1 MSRIVTDYG
10 KSMQKKV
17 LNLSRERGISNDK
30 MLIKYILDRLLYR
43 ISISEYLD
51 NFILKGSSLAYVFLQ
66 EYSRVTRDIDL
77 MAQNIS
83 NDCDTIKEV
92 FKKICSITCEVD
104 GLLFDL
110 DSINVT
116 PIQSDKKYAGN
127 RVSLVALLGKSKTV
141 IKFDIGYDEV
151 ITPGA
156 ILLDYPSLFSNLP
169 ATKLYTY
176 NLETVLA
183 EKIET
188 MMSRGE
194 NNTRMKDYY
203 DIWNIMRHCDYNENL
218 LKRAIKNTCE
228 HRNTVPDKNN
238 IVFSMEFYTM
248 NKKMMLSWNNFL
260 KKSQLPYISFTEIGE
275 FICKNVCPLI

>member
-1 MSRIVTDYG
+1 MSRTVTDYG

-17 LNLSRERGISNDK
+17 LNLSRDRGISNEK

-77 MAQNIS
+77 LAQNIS
-83 NDCDTIKEV
+83 NDCETIKNV
-92 FKKICSITCEVD
+92 FKEICSLTCEVD

-110 DSINVT
+110 DSITVK
-116 PIQSDKKYAGN
+116 PIQSNKKYAGN
-127 RVSLVALLGKSKTV
+127 RVSMVALLGKSKTV

-156 ILLDYPSLFSNLP
+156 MLLNYPSLFPNLP

-188 MMSRGE
+188 MISRE
-194 NNTRMKDYY
+194 EDNTRMKDYY
-203 DIWNIMRHCDYNENL
+203 DIWNIMTHCDYNESL

-228 HRNTVPDKNN
+228 HRNTVPDKNS
-238 IVFSMEFYTM
+238 IVFSMEFYTI
-248 NKKMMLSWNNFL
+248 NKKMILSWNSFL
-260 KKSQLPYISFTEIGE
+260 KKCEIPYISFTEIGE
-275 FICKNVCPLI
+275 FICKNVRSLI

>member
-1 MSRIVTDYG
+1 MSRIITDYG

-17 LNLSRERGISNDK
+17 LNLSRDRGISNEK

-77 MAQNIS
+77 LAQNIS
-83 NDCDTIKEV
+83 NDCETIKKV
-92 FKKICSITCEVD
+92 FKKICSLTCEVD

-110 DSINVT
+110 DSITVK
-116 PIQSDKKYAGN
+116 PIQSNKKYAGN

-141 IKFDIGYDEV
+141 IKFDMGYDEV

-156 ILLDYPSLFSNLP
+156 MLLNYPSLFLNLP

-188 MMSRGE
+188 MISRE
-194 NNTRMKDYY
+194 EDNTRMKDYY
-203 DIWNIMRHCDYNENL
+203 DIWNIMTHCDYNESL

-228 HRNTVPDKNN
+228 HRNTVPDK
-238 IVFSMEFYTM
+238 
-248 NKKMMLSWNNFL
+248 K
-260 KKSQLPYISFTEIGE
+260 
-275 FICKNVCPLI
+275 